1 MPIWPIWPSFEVN
14 GLNWHCC
21 LASSSKRAHRIL
33 IFSIAM
39 GAEYSS
45 YVKSI
50 ATFALTFFRYIILVL
65 ASVGRVGF
73 CSTTAAI
80 KVLFIL
86 VSLLLLVLFLQNM
99 FYAVYAKFNLHEIRL
114 VHQQSSW
121 NEKPAKMVELHQM
134 TSNLN
139 ESQRLRRITLQL
151 SFTHYIF
158 QPCKVHI
165 F

>member
-1 MPIWPIWPSFEVN
+1 MRQRHKFVMQFP
-14 GLNWHCC
+14 G
-21 LASSSKRAHRIL
+21 
-33 IFSIAM
+33 
-39 GAEYSS
+39 
-45 YVKSI
+45 
-50 ATFALTFFRYIILVL
+50 
-65 ASVGRVGF
+65 GRLGF
-73 CSTTAAI
+73 CSTTVAI

-99 FYAVYAKFNLHEIRL
+99 FYAVYAKFNLHQIRL

-151 SFTHYIF
+151 SFAHYIF
-158 QPCKVHI
+158 LLHI
-165 F
+165 YLRIQELHGSRVQGVPG

>member
-1 MPIWPIWPSFEVN
+1 MRQRHKFVMQFP
-14 GLNWHCC
+14 
-21 LASSSKRAHRIL
+21 
-33 IFSIAM
+33 
-39 GAEYSS
+39 
-45 YVKSI
+45 
-50 ATFALTFFRYIILVL
+50 
-65 ASVGRVGF
+65 GRLGF
-73 CSTTAAI
+73 CSTTVAI
-80 KVLFIL
+80 KVLFLL

-151 SFTHYIF
+151 SFAHYIF
-158 QPCKVHI
+158 LLSKLERTYKPHYHYQNFSPLANGTDLNREKYAILQTHWH
-165 F
+165 

>member
-1 MPIWPIWPSFEVN
+1 
-14 GLNWHCC
+14 
-21 LASSSKRAHRIL
+21 
-33 IFSIAM
+33 M
-39 GAEYSS
+39 GR
-45 YVKSI
+45 
-50 ATFALTFFRYIILVL
+50 L
-65 ASVGRVGF
+65 GF
-73 CSTTAAI
+73 CSTTVAI
-80 KVLFIL
+80 KVLFLL

-158 QPCKVHI
+158 LPSNTPLRNKLMSKKYPVIMGMGYKILLGTILACVYHTRFSSAGWSGWKLTKFQLMEINNGSVKI
-165 F
+165 IKSSKERK

>member
-1 MPIWPIWPSFEVN
+1 MRQRHKFVMQFP
-14 GLNWHCC
+14 
-21 LASSSKRAHRIL
+21 
-33 IFSIAM
+33 
-39 GAEYSS
+39 
-45 YVKSI
+45 
-50 ATFALTFFRYIILVL
+50 
-65 ASVGRVGF
+65 GRLGF
-73 CSTTAAI
+73 CSTTVAI
-80 KVLFIL
+80 KVLFLL

-151 SFTHYIF
+151 SFAHYIF
-158 QPCKVHI
+158 LLSKDCMQS
-165 F
+165 FG

>member
-1 MPIWPIWPSFEVN
+1 MRQRHKF
-14 GLNWHCC
+14 
-21 LASSSKRAHRIL
+21 
-33 IFSIAM
+33 
-39 GAEYSS
+39 
-45 YVKSI
+45 
-50 ATFALTFFRYIILVL
+50 VL
-65 ASVGRVGF
+65 QFPGRLGF
-73 CSTTAAI
+73 CSTAVAI
-80 KVLFIL
+80 KVLFLL

-151 SFTHYIF
+151 SFAHYIF
-158 QPCKVHI
+158 LLSKDCMVRNRPRFFEQVGYETM
-165 F
+165 FVSS

>member
-1 MPIWPIWPSFEVN
+1 MAADKPRPLLQNSLPSPPKIGHHLCTFP
-14 GLNWHCC
+14 
-21 LASSSKRAHRIL
+21 
-33 IFSIAM
+33 
-39 GAEYSS
+39 
-45 YVKSI
+45 YVKSV
-50 ATFALTFFRYIILVL
+50 AAFALTFFGYIISVL

-80 KVLFIL
+80 KILFIL

-151 SFTHYIF
+151 SFAHYIF
-158 QPCKVHI
+158 LLYLRI
-165 F
+165 TWFY

>member
-1 MPIWPIWPSFEVN
+1 MQFP
-14 GLNWHCC
+14 
-21 LASSSKRAHRIL
+21 
-33 IFSIAM
+33 
-39 GAEYSS
+39 
-45 YVKSI
+45 
-50 ATFALTFFRYIILVL
+50 
-65 ASVGRVGF
+65 GRLGF
-73 CSTTAAI
+73 CSTTVAI
-80 KVLFIL
+80 KVLFLL

-158 QPCKVHI
+158 LPSNIVSQNRFKYKVLTQTKDYHSMKPYTPQVLNQQELKSPTLGPTTQI
-165 F
+165 FQKLIFTNMKTALQ

>member
-1 MPIWPIWPSFEVN
+1 MRQRHKFVMQFP
-14 GLNWHCC
+14 
-21 LASSSKRAHRIL
+21 
-33 IFSIAM
+33 
-39 GAEYSS
+39 
-45 YVKSI
+45 
-50 ATFALTFFRYIILVL
+50 
-65 ASVGRVGF
+65 GRLGF
-73 CSTTAAI
+73 CSTTVAI
-80 KVLFIL
+80 KVLFLL

-151 SFTHYIF
+151 SFAHYIF
-158 QPCKVHI
+158 LLSKDCMVLFMDFFI
-165 F
+165 CIWTELLSTFFS